1 MKLRYRFANQVV
13 GIFVIL
19 ALAVTVAL
27 IVLMGAN
34 QRWFKKNYY
43 YHAQFTTANS
53 LSVGMDITFRGFTIG
68 KVTAITLTQS
78 NDVDVE
84 FYVQEEDI
92 DKVRENSLIQLVSSP
107 IGGGQLVFHQ
117 GAVPTPP
124 PPEGS
129 LIPNFD
135 SKQGFR
141 LREENAVI
149 VLRNTDPIAQALS
162 QLDPILLNV
171 DRVLGNLATLTDD
184 LNAALRGDE
193 TMPLG
198 GVLTSAE
205 AAVAELQRTV
215 LRVNGVIE
223 DTTTEVNQLLGEVQG
238 ITENLQA
245 TTAEL
250 RDPTGL
256 VTRLLDP
263 KGSIA
268 TILNDDNALFNEVS
282 GIIENLQTS
291 IASLQGS
298 IAQVEQFTEFLNTA
312 QPQIAGILEEGRQ
325 TLDSGQDVIESLR
338 NNPLLRGGIPEA
350 QEQPSTFQSIRDE
363 EF

>member
-19 ALAVTVAL
+19 ALAITVAL
-27 IVLMGAN
+27 IILMGAN

-43 YHAQFTTANS
+43 YHAQFTTASS
-53 LSVGMDITFRGFTIG
+53 LSAGMGITFRGFTIG
-68 KVTAITLTQS
+68 RVTGITLTEG

-84 FYVQEEDI
+84 FYIQEEYI

-117 GAVPTPP
+117 GAVATPP

-129 LIPNFD
+129 LIPNYE

-141 LREENAVI
+141 LREENRVI

-171 DRVLGNLATLTDD
+171 DRVLGNLAILTDD
-184 LNAALRGDE
+184 LNAAIKGD
-193 TMPLG
+193 TSGPLG

-205 AAVAELQRTV
+205 AAVQQLQRTV
-215 LRVNGVIE
+215 AQVNSVIAS
-223 DTTTEVNQLLGEVQG
+223 TTTEVNSLLAEVQS
-238 ITENLQA
+238 ITDNLEA
-245 TTAEL
+245 TTAAL

-268 TILNDDNALFNEVS
+268 TILDDDNVLFEQVS
-282 GIIENLQTS
+282 TIISDLQSS

-298 IAQVEQFTEFLNTA
+298 IADVEQFTDFLNTTR
-312 QPQIAGILEEGRQ
+312 PQIAGILEEGRQ

-350 QEQPSTFQSIRDE
+350 REQPSTFQSIRDE